1 MTSPDALSLAGIGPR
16 VARAGTLASACALI
30 VEEVGAALQA
40 PCAILGKSGKS
51 WAVEAAT
58 PHGLELPPLEGGV
71 GTSVVPLGNAGG
83 VARELLIMHGTAAAT
98 DAAWLDVLGRA
109 LTDALM
115 LVALRADADT
125 RRQRNARFH
134 RFAGE
139 MLLKKGGPPLHRRI
153 VEKMAQAVGADTGS
167 LALYQPSEE
176 ALVIAATYGYPSV
189 LVDHIRIKRG
199 EAIVGRVFATGR
211 WEHAR
216 VTATPG
222 APGRQRRYR
231 GDSYMAVPLRTA
243 DGVLGVVSV
252 TESKDGQPFSRAQL
266 ATLRAYAI
274 PAALALAREALRDQT
289 AGLAHL
295 ATVDAL
301 TGIWNRRHFDERLT
315 EEIHR
320 ASREHSDLALLMIDI
335 DDFKALNDARG
346 HLSGDGVLR
355 EVGDILRRS
364 VRTFDICARYG
375 GEEFAILMPGA
386 SASTAF
392 QIAERIR
399 RQTESHFANTW
410 RFAAG
415 VRPTLSIGVSAA
427 RGDMNGEA
435 LIATADSA
443 LLWAKAAGK
452 NVVKLYADMP
462 ERRSS
467 A

>member
-1 MTSPDALSLAGIGPR
+1 MTNPTDALALARIGPR
-16 VARAGTLASACALI
+16 VAAAATLTAACVRLVEDVAAL
-30 VEEVGAALQA
+30 LQA
-40 PCAILGKSGKS
+40 PCAVLGNSGNT
-51 WAVEAAT
+51 WTVEATT
-58 PHGLELPPLEGGV
+58 PHDLELPPPEGGV
-71 GTSVVPLGNAGG
+71 GTSVVPLGGAGG
-83 VARELLIMHGTAAAT
+83 VARELLIMHGSAAIP
-98 DAAWLDVLGRA
+98 DASWLGALGDV
-109 LTDALM
+109 LTDALN
-115 LVALRADADT
+115 LVALRAGAET
-125 RRQRNARFH
+125 GRQQNVRLH

-139 MLLKKGGPPLHRRI
+139 MLLKTGGPALYGLI
-153 VEKMAQAVGADTGS
+153 VERMARAAGAETGS
-167 LALYQPSEE
+167 LALYRPSED
-176 ALVIAATYGYPSV
+176 ALVIVAAFGYPAV

-199 EAIVGRVFATGR
+199 EGVVGRVFATRR
-211 WEHAR
+211 WERAR
-216 VTATPG
+216 VAAGT
-222 APGRQRRYR
+222 PGRQRRYR
-231 GDSYMAVPLRTA
+231 ADSYMAVPLRTA

-252 TESKDGQPFSRAQL
+252 TEPADGQPFSRAQL
-266 ATLRAYAI
+266 AILRAYAV

-289 AGLAHL
+289 ADLAHL

-375 GEEFAILMPGA
+375 GEEFAIVMPGA

-399 RQTESHFANTW
+399 RQTESHFTNSW

-427 RGDMNGEA
+427 RGDMNGET

-452 NVVKLYADMP
+452 NVVKLYSDMP
-462 ERRSS
+462 ERRST